1 MACDRRLVRHRVVDY
16 AKCKKGVRAAAKWRK
31 ASGEKSFHV
40 LRGLKN
46 QNDVIICCRWDT
58 EARMK
63 KFIRS
68 AELRK
73 RMKEV
78 GVISKPEVS
87 FFGSEDDLATR

>member
-1 MACDRRLVRHRVVDY
+1 MPFIIIRHRVADY
-16 AKCKKGVRAAAKWRK
+16 AKWKRGVRAAAKWRK

-40 LRGLKN
+40 LRGIKN
-46 QNDVIICCRWDT
+46 QNDLIICCRWDT
-58 EARMK
+58 EARMR
-63 KFIRS
+63 KFVKS

-87 FFGSEDDLATR
+87 FFGKEDDLAVR

>member
-1 MACDRRLVRHRVVDY
+1 MPFIIIRHRVADY
-16 AKCKKGVRAAAKWRK
+16 AKWKRGVRAAAKWRK

-40 LRGLKN
+40 LRGIKN
-46 QNDVIICCRWDT
+46 PNDLIICCRWDT
-58 EARMK
+58 EARMR
-63 KFIRS
+63 KFVKS

-87 FFGSEDDLATR
+87 FFGKEDDLAVR